1 MRVRDAVEAD
11 AAAIGSMTDRPRGV
25 VRNMIH
31 DRSVRVAVTDDGATG
46 AEGAAS
52 PSNRNGDGDGGDD
65 HDGDR
70 DGGIDPDDGDGD
82 GGGDT
87 PVDAVAG
94 FVAFD
99 VRDGT
104 VHVTNFEGTATAVE
118 RLFEEPVGFAKR
130 EGMPVE
136 AIVPTDGVGPDV
148 AEAFGFEAAGSGPRI
163 EGSPTTRYRF
173 DPEGDD

>member
-11 AAAIGSMTDRPRGV
+11 AAAIGSMTDRPSGV

-31 DRSVRVAVTDDGATG
+31 DRSVRVAVTDDGDG
-46 AEGAAS
+46 DDGDG
-52 PSNRNGDGDGGDD
+52 GDGDGGDG
-65 HDGDR
+65 GD
-70 DGGIDPDDGDGD
+70 
-82 GGGDT
+82 DT

-104 VHVTNFEGTATAVE
+104 VHVTNFEGTAIAVE

-163 EGSPTTRYRF
+163 DGSPTTRYRS
-173 DPEGDD
+173 DPEESG